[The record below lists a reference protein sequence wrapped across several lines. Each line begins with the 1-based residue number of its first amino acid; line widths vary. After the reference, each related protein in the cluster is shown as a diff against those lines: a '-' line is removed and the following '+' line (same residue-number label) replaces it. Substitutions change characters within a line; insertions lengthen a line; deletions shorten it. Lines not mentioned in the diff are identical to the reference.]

1 MAVKTAR
8 QALAIA
14 ALTSFV
20 FFALEALLLAA
31 LDVTTSYFQAQMIIA
46 TSLLGLLVG
55 TFAAAAV
62 KKEHSLSYVRF
73 LVATIWVLPLLSLG
87 LVLLSFSYSLLTIVG
102 LLLVFAP
109 LGFIL
114 SALYWFASPWQL
126 YASELLGAVGGLGFF
141 MATVV
146 TLRSE
151 NGLLALA
158 AIAATASALF
168 LRRSLQISHLI
179 ALLAVSVAVGS
190 FLLAN
195 IFNHY
200 INLVLHTVCVPDRVP
215 SGYTANKIA
224 CLDDEGVA
232 YQLEISLGSLQNRID
247 IYKTS
252 TDGFYFTAYS
262 GIRNDLMQPFPP
274 AAYDQDARIPAG
286 LIANPK
292 TLILGAG
299 AEGVA
304 KVAKAIGAEDITIV
318 EYNPAVLKIWN
329 ENLPY
334 AESAYHPLANTNVIR
349 GDARQFVQTTEETY
363 DIITLMN
370 THRSLFAAQFGF
382 PDFLHTKEAL
392 LAYFDVLS
400 PDGFLSIEEVSYLE
414 AGDRTIARRIQ
425 TILHSLTVQG
435 IADPRAHIVVYQWV
449 GMMKDEVPA
458 PAYDL
463 VYTQI
468 LVKKEPWQAEE
479 LAQFRAWAEHSQQ
492 TNEFKRPANMT
503 FYRPVWYPDT
513 GLQTELATSS
523 VINQP
528 FRFDDKELPLLTDAA
543 PFARLL
549 SVVDRTATYTFV
561 FMSGL
566 IGLVCLLWYRR
577 TTMDYA
583 PAWLGYFFLIG
594 LGYMAIEMFLLLWL
608 QLYLG
613 SILVTLVTV
622 IGGLFVASAFA
633 SLLYQTR
640 QFSVQELAL
649 RSATA
654 VALVASAYIF
664 SWPQSSVAIHFVL
677 AISIT
682 VTVGILLAPL
692 FPSALR
698 HVEAQFRQATPLLIG
713 VNSVALAVAVPGTI
727 FLATFYGFTT
737 VLVVTAGIY
746 TGALAILY
754 KLQ

>member
-1 MAVKTAR
+1 MVVKTAR

-55 TFAAAAV
+55 TFAAATV
-62 KKEHSLSYVRF
+62 KKERSLSYVRF
-73 LVATIWVLPLLSLG
+73 LVALIWVLPLLSLG
-87 LVLLSFSYSLLTIVG
+87 LVLLSFSYPLLTIIG
-102 LLLVFAP
+102 LMFAFAP

-141 MATVV
+141 VVTVV
-146 TLRSE
+146 ALRSE

-158 AIAATASALF
+158 ATAAIASALL
-168 LRRSLQISHLI
+168 LRRHLQTAHFIT
-179 ALLAVSVAVGS
+179 LLAVSAAVIS

-215 SGYTANKIA
+215 DGYTANKIV
-224 CLDDEGVA
+224 CLDDEGTA
-232 YQLEISLGSLQNRID
+232 YQLEISFGSLQNRID

-262 GIRNDLMQPFPP
+262 GVRNDLMQPFPP

-286 LIANPK
+286 IITNPK
-292 TLILGAG
+292 ILILGAG

-304 KVAKAIGAEDITIV
+304 KVAKTIGSEDITVV

-334 AESAYHPLANTNVIR
+334 AESAERPLADTNVIL
-349 GDARQFVQTTEETY
+349 GDARQFVNRTDSTY

-382 PDFLHTKEAL
+382 PDFLHTQEAL
-392 LAYFDVLS
+392 SAYFDVLS
-400 PDGFLSIEEVSYLE
+400 PDGFLSIEEASYLG
-414 AGDRTIARRIQ
+414 AGDRTIARRMQ
-425 TILHSLTVQG
+425 TILHSLEAQG
-435 IADPRAHIVVYQWV
+435 IAEPRRHIVVYQWV
-449 GMMKDEVPA
+449 GMEKDAVLA
-458 PAYDL
+458 PVYDL

-468 LVKKEPWQAEE
+468 LVKKEPWTATE
-479 LAQFRAWAEHSQQ
+479 LAQFRAWAEYSKQ
-492 TNEFKRPANMT
+492 TSEFKRPANMT

-523 VINQP
+523 AITQP
-528 FRFDDKELPLLTDAA
+528 FRSGGGEISLLTDDA

-549 SVVDRTATYTFV
+549 STVDKTATYTFV
-561 FMSGL
+561 LMSV
-566 IGLVCLLWYRR
+566 LVSVVCVFWYRR
-577 TTMDYA
+577 TAMDYA

-633 SLLYQTR
+633 SLLYQNR
-640 QFSVQELAL
+640 QFTVRALAL
-649 RSATA
+649 RSAAA
-654 VALVASAYIF
+654 VVLVASAYVF
-664 SWPQSSVAIHFVL
+664 PWPEGGVIIHFVL

-682 VTVGILLAPL
+682 VTVGVLLAPL
-692 FPSALR
+692 FPYALR
-698 HVEAQFRQATPLLIG
+698 HVEAQSKQAAPLLIG
-713 VNSVALAVAVPGTI
+713 VNGVALAVAVPGTI
-727 FLATFYGFTT
+727 FLASYYGFTI

-746 TGALAILY
+746 AGALAILY